1 MTDTSFADRFSRS
14 MQLELLRL
22 MAESYPG
29 FPSKERVIEVADRF
43 DDMVDVSA
51 NLVYLYQHGLIEKP
65 YRAANTDDGPVLR
78 FMLNELTITEKGI
91 DLVLDDGGLTAIL
104 GVQTIKIHT
113 DTMRNLEEIILSSN
127 IPEAEKKGLLAK
139 LRELPSSA
147 ITHLTNEL
155 VVKAALAL
163 PGALPLIQTY
173 LQSILPK

>member
-1 MTDTSFADRFSRS
+1 MHVDTA
-14 MQLELLRL
+14 
-22 MAESYPG
+22 
-29 FPSKERVIEVADRF
+29 
-43 DDMVDVSA
+43 A
-51 NLVYLYQHGLIEKP
+51 NLVYLYQHGLIERP
-65 YRAANTDDGPVLR
+65 YHTDNTNSRAEMIFTLS
-78 FMLNELTITEKGI
+78 ELTITEMGI

-113 DTMRNLEEIILSSN
+113 DTMRNLEEIIISSN

-139 LRELPSSA
+139 LRELPASA

-163 PGALPLIQTY
+163 PGALSLIQTY